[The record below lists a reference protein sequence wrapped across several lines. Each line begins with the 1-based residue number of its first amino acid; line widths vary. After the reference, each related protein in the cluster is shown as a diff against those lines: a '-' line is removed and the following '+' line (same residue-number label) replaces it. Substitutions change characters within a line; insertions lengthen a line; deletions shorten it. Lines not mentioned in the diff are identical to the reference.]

1 MTMTNSLLS
10 QVKDIVLLALG
21 MGHIVTLYRLIS
33 HSSRLFIEEYA
44 VLEFHQN
51 HAEARSSEALEL
63 DAFVS
68 GKFSS
73 SES

>member
-10 QVKDIVLLALG
+10 QVKEIVLLALG
-21 MGHIVTLYRLIS
+21 IGHIVTLYRLIS
-33 HSSRLFIEEYA
+33 HSSRLFVEKYA
-44 VLEFHQN
+44 VLDFHQN
-51 HAEARSSEALEL
+51 HAEAPIPEAVEL

-68 GKFSS
+68 GISFL